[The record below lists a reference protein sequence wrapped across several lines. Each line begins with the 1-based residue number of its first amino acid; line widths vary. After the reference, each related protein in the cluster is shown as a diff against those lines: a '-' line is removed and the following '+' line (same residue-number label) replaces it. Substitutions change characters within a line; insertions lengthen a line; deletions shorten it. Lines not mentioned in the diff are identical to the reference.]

1 MHLTAFFVSF
11 FKNYNQRMNRKNGD
25 FLSYDEKYMRLAMQ
39 LAGNAIGRTSPNP
52 LVGAVIVKDNR
63 VVGCGWHRKAGTPHA
78 EVHALNQAGELA
90 QGADVYVT
98 LEPCA
103 HYGKTPPCAKAL
115 VEAKVKNVYG
125 GLLDVN
131 PKVAGKG
138 FKILEDAGIHVEYG
152 FLQDELRKQNEV
164 FFKWIEHK
172 KPFVVLKAAM
182 TLDGKIATATGQS
195 KWITNE
201 TSRAYG
207 YKLRDIY
214 DGIMVGIN
222 TVIEDNPMLT
232 ARVDGGKNPIRIV
245 VDSSLKIDIN
255 ANVVQDKSAKTIVA
269 TTDKAD
275 KDKILKLQA
284 QNVDVIVVDKD
295 ENDKVDIEKLL
306 NILGQQNICSILVEG
321 GATLS
326 GSFVAKKLVDK
337 VYFFIAPKIVG
348 GKEAKTPVAG
358 TGILN
363 LQEALAL
370 KDIQIE
376 KLEEDILII
385 GRVDKDKV

>member
-1 MHLTAFFVSF
+1 
-11 FKNYNQRMNRKNGD
+11 MNRKNGD

-131 PKVAGKG
+131 PKVVGKG

-172 KPFVVLKAAM
+172 KPFIVLKAAM

-284 QNVDVIVVDKD
+284 QDVDVIVVDKD

-306 NILGQQNICSILVEG
+306 DILGQQNICSILVEG

>member
-1 MHLTAFFVSF
+1 
-11 FKNYNQRMNRKNGD
+11 MNRKNGD

-90 QGADVYVT
+90 QGADVYIT

-255 ANVVQDKSAKTIVA
+255 ANVVQDKSAKTIIA

-284 QNVDVIVVDKD
+284 QDVDVIVVDKD

-306 NILGQQNICSILVEG
+306 DILGQKNICSILVEG

-337 VYFFIAPKIVG
+337 VYFFIAPKIIG

>member
-1 MHLTAFFVSF
+1 
-11 FKNYNQRMNRKNGD
+11 MNRKNGD

-103 HYGKTPPCAKAL
+103 HYGKTLPCAKAL

-255 ANVVQDKSAKTIVA
+255 ANVVQDKSAKTIIA

-284 QNVDVIVVDKD
+284 QDVDVIVVDKD
-295 ENDKVDIEKLL
+295 KNDKVDIEKLL
-306 NILGQQNICSILVEG
+306 DILGQQNICSILVEG

>member
-1 MHLTAFFVSF
+1 
-11 FKNYNQRMNRKNGD
+11 MNRKNGD

-78 EVHALNQAGELA
+78 EIHALNQAGELA

-172 KPFVVLKAAM
+172 KPFIVLKAAM

-201 TSRAYG
+201 TSRVYG

-284 QNVDVIVVDKD
+284 QDVDVIVVDKD

-306 NILGQQNICSILVEG
+306 DILGQQNICSILVEG

>member
-1 MHLTAFFVSF
+1 
-11 FKNYNQRMNRKNGD
+11 MNRKNGD

-78 EVHALNQAGELA
+78 EIHALNQAGELA

-172 KPFVVLKAAM
+172 KPFIVLKVAM

-255 ANVVQDKSAKTIVA
+255 ANVVQDKSVKTIIA

-284 QNVDVIVVDKD
+284 QDIDVIVVDKD

-306 NILGQQNICSILVEG
+306 DILGQQNICSILVEG

-370 KDIQIE
+370 KDIQIG

>member
-1 MHLTAFFVSF
+1 
-11 FKNYNQRMNRKNGD
+11 MNRKNGD

-63 VVGCGWHRKAGTPHA
+63 VVGCGWHRKSGTPHA

-103 HYGKTPPCAKAL
+103 HYGKTPPCSKAL

-131 PKVAGKG
+131 PKVVGKG

-172 KPFVVLKAAM
+172 KPFIVLKAAM

-284 QNVDVIVVDKD
+284 QDVDVIVVDKD

-306 NILGQQNICSILVEG
+306 DILGQQNICSILVEG

-358 TGILN
+358 IGILN

>member
-1 MHLTAFFVSF
+1 
-11 FKNYNQRMNRKNGD
+11 MNRKNGD

-222 TVIEDNPMLT
+222 TVIEDNPILT

-245 VDSSLKIDIN
+245 VDSSLRIDIN

-284 QNVDVIVVDKD
+284 QDVDVIVVDKD

-306 NILGQQNICSILVEG
+306 DILGQQNICSILVEG

-326 GSFVAKKLVDK
+326 GSFVTKKLVDK
-337 VYFFIAPKIVG
+337 VYFFIAPKIIG

>member
-1 MHLTAFFVSF
+1 
-11 FKNYNQRMNRKNGD
+11 MNRKNGD

-172 KPFVVLKAAM
+172 KPFIILKAAM

-255 ANVVQDKSAKTIVA
+255 ANVVQDKSAKTIIA

-284 QNVDVIVVDKD
+284 QDVDVIVVDKD

-306 NILGQQNICSILVEG
+306 DILGQQNICSILVEG

-326 GSFVAKKLVDK
+326 GSIFLYCSKN
-337 VYFFIAPKIVG
+337 YW
-348 GKEAKTPVAG
+348 
-358 TGILN
+358 
-363 LQEALAL
+363 
-370 KDIQIE
+370 
-376 KLEEDILII
+376 
-385 GRVDKDKV
+385 R

>member
-1 MHLTAFFVSF
+1 
-11 FKNYNQRMNRKNGD
+11 MNRKNGD

-172 KPFVVLKAAM
+172 KPFIVLKAAM

-245 VDSSLKIDIN
+245 VDSSLRIDIN

-284 QNVDVIVVDKD
+284 QDVDVIVVDKD

-306 NILGQQNICSILVEG
+306 DILGQQNICSILVEG

-337 VYFFIAPKIVG
+337 VYFFIAPKIIG

-376 KLEEDILII
+376 KLEEDVLII

>member
-1 MHLTAFFVSF
+1 
-11 FKNYNQRMNRKNGD
+11 MNRKNGD

-103 HYGKTPPCAKAL
+103 HYGKTPPCSKAL

-172 KPFVVLKAAM
+172 KPFIVLKAAM

-255 ANVVQDKSAKTIVA
+255 ANVVQDKSAKTIIA

-284 QNVDVIVVDKD
+284 QDVDVIVVDKD

-306 NILGQQNICSILVEG
+306 DILGQQNICSILVEG

-337 VYFFIAPKIVG
+337 VYFFIAPKIIG

>member
-1 MHLTAFFVSF
+1 
-11 FKNYNQRMNRKNGD
+11 MNRKNGD

-245 VDSSLKIDIN
+245 VDSNLKIDIN

-337 VYFFIAPKIVG
+337 VYFFIAPKIIG

-376 KLEEDILII
+376 KLEEDVLII

>member
-1 MHLTAFFVSF
+1 
-11 FKNYNQRMNRKNGD
+11 MNRKNGD

-172 KPFVVLKAAM
+172 KPFIVLKAAM

-245 VDSSLKIDIN
+245 VDSSLRIDIN

-269 TTDKAD
+269 TTDKAN

-284 QNVDVIVVDKD
+284 QDVDVIVVDKD

-306 NILGQQNICSILVEG
+306 DILGQQNICSILVEG
-321 GATLS
+321 GATLN

>member
-1 MHLTAFFVSF
+1 
-11 FKNYNQRMNRKNGD
+11 MNRKNGD

-172 KPFVVLKAAM
+172 KPFIVLKAAM

-255 ANVVQDKSAKTIVA
+255 ANVVQDKSAKTIIA
-269 TTDKAD
+269 TTDKAN

-284 QNVDVIVVDKD
+284 QDVDVIVVDKD

-306 NILGQQNICSILVEG
+306 DILGQQNICSILVEG
-321 GATLS
+321 GATLN
-326 GSFVAKKLVDK
+326 GSFVSKKLVDK
-337 VYFFIAPKIVG
+337 VYFFIAPKIIG

-363 LQEALAL
+363 LQEALTL
-370 KDIQIE
+370 KDIQFE

>member
-1 MHLTAFFVSF
+1 
-11 FKNYNQRMNRKNGD
+11 MNRKNGD

-172 KPFVVLKAAM
+172 KPFIVLKAAM

-255 ANVVQDKSAKTIVA
+255 ANVVQDKSAKTIIA
-269 TTDKAD
+269 TTDKAN

-284 QNVDVIVVDKD
+284 QDVDVIVVDKD

-306 NILGQQNICSILVEG
+306 DILGQQNICSILVEG
-321 GATLS
+321 GATLN

-337 VYFFIAPKIVG
+337 VYFFIAPKIIG

-363 LQEALAL
+363 LQEALTL
-370 KDIQIE
+370 KDIQFE

>member
-1 MHLTAFFVSF
+1 
-11 FKNYNQRMNRKNGD
+11 MNRKNGD

-90 QGADVYVT
+90 QGSDIYVT

-103 HYGKTPPCAKAL
+103 HYGKTPPCSKAL

-172 KPFVVLKAAM
+172 KPFIVLKAAM

-284 QNVDVIVVDKD
+284 QDVDVIVVDKD

-306 NILGQQNICSILVEG
+306 DILGQQNICSILVEG

>member
-1 MHLTAFFVSF
+1 
-11 FKNYNQRMNRKNGD
+11 MNRKTGD

-103 HYGKTPPCAKAL
+103 HYGKTPPCSKAL

-172 KPFVVLKAAM
+172 KPFIVLKAAM

-284 QNVDVIVVDKD
+284 QDVDVIVVDKD

-306 NILGQQNICSILVEG
+306 DILGQQNICSILVEG

-337 VYFFIAPKIVG
+337 VYFFIAPRIVG

>member
-1 MHLTAFFVSF
+1 
-11 FKNYNQRMNRKNGD
+11 MNRKNGD

-172 KPFVVLKAAM
+172 KPFIVLKAAM

-255 ANVVQDKSAKTIVA
+255 ANVVQDKSAKTIIA

-284 QNVDVIVVDKD
+284 QDVDVIVVDKD

-306 NILGQQNICSILVEG
+306 DILGQKNICSILVEG

-337 VYFFIAPKIVG
+337 VYFFIAPKIIG

-370 KDIQIE
+370 KGIQIE

>member
-1 MHLTAFFVSF
+1 
-11 FKNYNQRMNRKNGD
+11 MNRKNGD

-172 KPFVVLKAAM
+172 KPFIVLKAAM

-255 ANVVQDKSAKTIVA
+255 ANVVQDKSAKTIIA

-284 QNVDVIVVDKD
+284 QDVDVIVVDKD

-306 NILGQQNICSILVEG
+306 DILGQQNICSILVEG
-321 GATLS
+321 GATLN

-337 VYFFIAPKIVG
+337 VYFFIAPKIIG

-363 LQEALAL
+363 LQEALSL

-376 KLEEDILII
+376 KLKEDILII

>member
-1 MHLTAFFVSF
+1 MHLTAFFVLF

-182 TLDGKIATATGQS
+182 TLDGKIATAIGQS

-255 ANVVQDKSAKTIVA
+255 ANVVQDKSAKTIIA

-284 QNVDVIVVDKD
+284 QDVDVIVVDKD

-306 NILGQQNICSILVEG
+306 DILGQQNICSILVEG

-337 VYFFIAPKIVG
+337 VYFFIAPKIIG

>member
-1 MHLTAFFVSF
+1 
-11 FKNYNQRMNRKNGD
+11 MNRKNGD

-63 VVGCGWHRKAGTPHA
+63 VVGCGWHRKSGTPHA

-103 HYGKTPPCAKAL
+103 HYGKTPPCSKAL

-172 KPFVVLKAAM
+172 KPFIVLKAAM

-284 QNVDVIVVDKD
+284 QDVDVIVVDKD

-306 NILGQQNICSILVEG
+306 DILGQQNICSILVEG

-358 TGILN
+358 IGILN

>member
-1 MHLTAFFVSF
+1 
-11 FKNYNQRMNRKNGD
+11 MNRKNGD
-25 FLSYDEKYMRLAMQ
+25 FLSYNEKYMRLAMQ

-172 KPFVVLKAAM
+172 KPFIVLKTAM

-284 QNVDVIVVDKD
+284 QDVDVIVVDKD
-295 ENDKVDIEKLL
+295 EKDKVDIEKLL
-306 NILGQQNICSILVEG
+306 DILGQQNICSILVEG

-337 VYFFIAPKIVG
+337 VYFFIAPKIIG

-363 LQEALAL
+363 LQEALTL

>member
-1 MHLTAFFVSF
+1 
-11 FKNYNQRMNRKNGD
+11 MNRKNGD

-172 KPFVVLKAAM
+172 KTFIVLKAAM

-255 ANVVQDKSAKTIVA
+255 ANVVQDKSAKTIIA
-269 TTDKAD
+269 TTDKAN

-284 QNVDVIVVDKD
+284 QDVDVIVVDKD

-306 NILGQQNICSILVEG
+306 DILGQQNICSILVEG

-337 VYFFIAPKIVG
+337 VYFFIAPKIIG

-376 KLEEDILII
+376 KLEEDVLII

>member
-1 MHLTAFFVSF
+1 
-11 FKNYNQRMNRKNGD
+11 MNRKNGD
-25 FLSYDEKYMRLAMQ
+25 FLSYDEKYMKLAMQ

-269 TTDKAD
+269 TTDKAN

-284 QNVDVIVVDKD
+284 QDVDVIVVDKD
-295 ENDKVDIEKLL
+295 KNDKVDIEKLL
-306 NILGQQNICSILVEG
+306 DILGQQNICSILVEG

>member
-1 MHLTAFFVSF
+1 
-11 FKNYNQRMNRKNGD
+11 MNRKNGD

-245 VDSSLKIDIN
+245 VDSNLKININ

-337 VYFFIAPKIVG
+337 VYFFIAPKIIG

>member
-1 MHLTAFFVSF
+1 
-11 FKNYNQRMNRKNGD
+11 MNRKNGD

-52 LVGAVIVKDNR
+52 FVGAVIVKDNR

-103 HYGKTPPCAKAL
+103 HYGKTPPCSKAL

-172 KPFVVLKAAM
+172 KPFIVLKAAM

-284 QNVDVIVVDKD
+284 QDVDVIVVDKD

-306 NILGQQNICSILVEG
+306 DILGQQNICSILVEG

-358 TGILN
+358 IGILN

>member
-1 MHLTAFFVSF
+1 
-11 FKNYNQRMNRKNGD
+11 MNRKNGD

-78 EVHALNQAGELA
+78 EIHALNQAGELA

-172 KPFVVLKAAM
+172 KPFIVLKVAM

-337 VYFFIAPKIVG
+337 VYFFIAPKIIG

-363 LQEALAL
+363 LQEALTL

>member
-1 MHLTAFFVSF
+1 
-11 FKNYNQRMNRKNGD
+11 MNRKNGD
-25 FLSYDEKYMRLAMQ
+25 FLSYDEKYMRLSMQ

-172 KPFVVLKAAM
+172 KPFIVLKAAM

-245 VDSSLKIDIN
+245 VDSSLRIDIN
-255 ANVVQDKSAKTIVA
+255 ANVVQDKSAKTIIA

-284 QNVDVIVVDKD
+284 QDVDVIVVDKD

-306 NILGQQNICSILVEG
+306 DILGQQNICSILVEG

>member
-1 MHLTAFFVSF
+1 
-11 FKNYNQRMNRKNGD
+11 MNRKNGD

-255 ANVVQDKSAKTIVA
+255 ANVVQDKSAKTIIA

-284 QNVDVIVVDKD
+284 QDVDVIVVDKD
-295 ENDKVDIEKLL
+295 KNDKVDIEKLL
-306 NILGQQNICSILVEG
+306 DILGQQNICSILVEG

-337 VYFFIAPKIVG
+337 VYFFIAPKIIG

-370 KDIQIE
+370 KDIQVE
-376 KLEEDILII
+376 KLDEDILII

>member
-1 MHLTAFFVSF
+1 
-11 FKNYNQRMNRKNGD
+11 MNRKNGD

-152 FLQDELRKQNEV
+152 FLQDELRKQNEA

-255 ANVVQDKSAKTIVA
+255 ANVVQDKSAKTIIA
-269 TTDKAD
+269 TTDKAN

-284 QNVDVIVVDKD
+284 QDVDVIVVDKD

-306 NILGQQNICSILVEG
+306 DILGQQNICSILVEG

-337 VYFFIAPKIVG
+337 VYFFIAPKIIG

-376 KLEEDILII
+376 KLEEDVLII

>member
-1 MHLTAFFVSF
+1 
-11 FKNYNQRMNRKNGD
+11 MNRKNGD

-255 ANVVQDKSAKTIVA
+255 ANVVQDKSAKTIIA

-284 QNVDVIVVDKD
+284 QDVDVIVVDKD
-295 ENDKVDIEKLL
+295 KNDKVDIEKLL
-306 NILGQQNICSILVEG
+306 DILGQQNICSILVEG
-321 GATLS
+321 GSTLS

-337 VYFFIAPKIVG
+337 VYFFIAPKIIG

>member
-1 MHLTAFFVSF
+1 
-11 FKNYNQRMNRKNGD
+11 MNRKNGD

-90 QGADVYVT
+90 QSADVYVT

-255 ANVVQDKSAKTIVA
+255 ANVVQDKSAKTIIA

-284 QNVDVIVVDKD
+284 QDVDVIVVDKD
-295 ENDKVDIEKLL
+295 KNDKVDIEKLL
-306 NILGQQNICSILVEG
+306 DILGQQNICSILVEG

-337 VYFFIAPKIVG
+337 VDFFIAPKIVG

>member
-1 MHLTAFFVSF
+1 
-11 FKNYNQRMNRKNGD
+11 MNRKNGD

-103 HYGKTPPCAKAL
+103 HYGKTQPCAKAL

-255 ANVVQDKSAKTIVA
+255 ANVVQDKSAKTIIA

-284 QNVDVIVVDKD
+284 QDVDVIVVDKD
-295 ENDKVDIEKLL
+295 KNDKVDIEKLL
-306 NILGQQNICSILVEG
+306 DILGQQNICSILVEG

-337 VYFFIAPKIVG
+337 VDFFIAPKIVG

>member
-1 MHLTAFFVSF
+1 
-11 FKNYNQRMNRKNGD
+11 MNRKNGD

-172 KPFVVLKAAM
+172 KPFIVLKAAM

-284 QNVDVIVVDKD
+284 QDVDVIVVDKD
-295 ENDKVDIEKLL
+295 KNDKVDIEKLL
-306 NILGQQNICSILVEG
+306 DILGQQNICSILVEG

-358 TGILN
+358 IGILN

>member
-1 MHLTAFFVSF
+1 
-11 FKNYNQRMNRKNGD
+11 MNRKNGD

-182 TLDGKIATATGQS
+182 NLDGKIATATGQS

-255 ANVVQDKSAKTIVA
+255 ANVVQDKSAKTIIA

-284 QNVDVIVVDKD
+284 QDVDVIVVDKD

-306 NILGQQNICSILVEG
+306 DILGQQNICSILVEG

-337 VYFFIAPKIVG
+337 VYFFIAPKIIG

-363 LQEALAL
+363 LQEALTL

>member
-1 MHLTAFFVSF
+1 
-11 FKNYNQRMNRKNGD
+11 MNRKNGD

-255 ANVVQDKSAKTIVA
+255 ANLVQDKSAKTIVA

-337 VYFFIAPKIVG
+337 VYFFIAPKIIG

>member
-1 MHLTAFFVSF
+1 
-11 FKNYNQRMNRKNGD
+11 MNRKNGD
-25 FLSYDEKYMRLAMQ
+25 FLSYDEKYMRFAMQ

-255 ANVVQDKSAKTIVA
+255 ANVVQDKSAKTIIA

-284 QNVDVIVVDKD
+284 QDVDVIVVDKD

-306 NILGQQNICSILVEG
+306 DILGQQNICSILVEG

-337 VYFFIAPKIVG
+337 VYFFIAPKIIG

-363 LQEALAL
+363 LQEALTL

>member
-1 MHLTAFFVSF
+1 
-11 FKNYNQRMNRKNGD
+11 MNRKNGD

-103 HYGKTPPCAKAL
+103 HYGKTPPCSKAL

-172 KPFVVLKAAM
+172 KPFIVLKAAM

-284 QNVDVIVVDKD
+284 QDVDVIVVDKD

-306 NILGQQNICSILVEG
+306 DILGQQNICSILVEG

-363 LQEALAL
+363 LQEALSL

-376 KLEEDILII
+376 KLKEDIIII

>member
-1 MHLTAFFVSF
+1 
-11 FKNYNQRMNRKNGD
+11 MNRKNGD

-201 TSRAYG
+201 ISRAYG

-255 ANVVQDKSAKTIVA
+255 ANVVQDKSAKTIIA

-284 QNVDVIVVDKD
+284 QDVDVIVVDKD
-295 ENDKVDIEKLL
+295 KNDKVDIEKLL
-306 NILGQQNICSILVEG
+306 DILGQQNICSILVEG

>member
-1 MHLTAFFVSF
+1 
-11 FKNYNQRMNRKNGD
+11 MNRKNGD

-255 ANVVQDKSAKTIVA
+255 ANVVQDKSAKTIIA

-275 KDKILKLQA
+275 KDKFLKLQA
-284 QNVDVIVVDKD
+284 QDVDVIVVDKD

-306 NILGQQNICSILVEG
+306 DILGQQNICSILVEG

-337 VYFFIAPKIVG
+337 VYFFIAPKIIG

-363 LQEALAL
+363 LQEALTL

>member
-1 MHLTAFFVSF
+1 
-11 FKNYNQRMNRKNGD
+11 MNRKNDD

-172 KPFVVLKAAM
+172 KPFIVLKAAM

-284 QNVDVIVVDKD
+284 QDVDVIVVDKD

-306 NILGQQNICSILVEG
+306 DILGQQNICSILVEG

-337 VYFFIAPKIVG
+337 VYFFIAPKIIG